1 MIGSCASDHTLI
13 IVDRTI
19 GEETRIVTPPTIH
32 RRLTAEPFR
41 VRRILE
47 QEAQF
52 LRKIFW
58 IIGPADKSV
67 DTILN
72 DLGECSRSRRDER
85 ASLRHGFRR
94 GQAEGL
100 ISRADHRDRC
110 LAPEVGEGGMGLTIQ
125 PLDTAGFPG
134 LGDPVFGVVPDRP
147 RFAGAVLD
155 ASIRPDEPEAGLG
168 DPGDNPAERINDDIA
183 TFDGDRISR

>member
-1 MIGSCASDHTLI
+1 MEKIMRTTGIQPNSVMGTRMLIGVLGVSSDWFVRERSHVDNSRPYERRGDQDRNAAS
-13 IVDRTI
+13 
-19 GEETRIVTPPTIH
+19 IH

-47 QEAQF
+47 QKAQF

-85 ASLRHGFRR
+85 ASLRHGFRC
-94 GQAEGL
+94 GQSEGF
-100 ISRADHRDRC
+100 IPRADHRDRC
-110 LAPEVGEGGMGLTIQ
+110 LASKAGERRMGLMIE
-125 PLDTAGFPG
+125 PLDP
-134 LGDPVFGVVPDRP
+134 
-147 RFAGAVLD
+147 
-155 ASIRPDEPEAGLG
+155 AGLPG
-168 DPGDNPAERINDDIA
+168 PGDLLEAPYVLPLAALVTNVYY
-183 TFDGDRISR
+183 GLV